1 MLKTVVMINMFVETT
16 LSIYQAWWKESSK
29 ESHSFEI
36 KLFIFNKL
44 LISMVWYWISNVRT
58 KKSTLYEA
66 YYGEGLSREY

>member
-36 KLFIFNKL
+36 KLFYK
-44 LISMVWYWISNVRT
+44 
-58 KKSTLYEA
+58 
-66 YYGEGLSREY
+66 YGLVLNLKCQN